1 MTEFP
6 KPKTYKSKK
15 YLGFIRRHPCF
26 VCGRKAEPHHVSLG
40 ESGVGMKASDTH
52 CIPLCRACHD
62 AAHTNKLFWIR
73 YDVKK
78 MIIGLLTEYIRE
90 LEKK

>member
-15 YLGFIRRHPCF
+15 YLAFIRRHPCF

-52 CIPLCRACHD
+52 CIPLCRECHNVI
-62 AAHTNKLFWIR
+62 HTSSFFG
-73 YDVKK
+73 YDLKK
-78 MIIGLLTEYIRE
+78 IIIGLLTEYIRE
-90 LEKK
+90 METK